1 VHGAVDGDRA
11 RERLRD
17 HPWLIVLAAGPAVAE
32 ALLVATLGSS
42 GAAALAPQVTAPTPF
57 DVFHDWRWLLVYHPS
72 WLAFGF
78 EVLALVVVRSVL
90 IVGLVRAAWP
100 ATVDRPAWR
109 DQLRSTVGITV
120 LVALVL
126 LPFAVLTFAM
136 AVVSLSWLFF
146 VSVPV
151 LVIAAL
157 LLHRAPVSASWWRD
171 RPTWETV
178 RVVLITFLVVTAA
191 GAVLVRVSGPAQ
203 VVIAGLVGVASAWC
217 WLQLVQALA
226 GGSPQPRRRPFVVV
240 GLAGVLVL
248 VVGGTAAGFAV
259 SVAVENARTLL
270 PPVAANASGPPVLI
284 VKGFNSEWDGV
295 TRRWVAGRYRIRRF
309 SYAGL
314 DQHGRPRPYSRAATH
329 RSVRDL
335 ALELRTQVSAFHAA
349 TGQPVNLVAES
360 EGSLVALAY
369 LTGSPHAPVGALVAL
384 SPLLGPGRVFYP
396 PLGDSG
402 WGTAAATVMDGVAR
416 SLSAVGPVDVSADS
430 PLFRSFV
437 DEGPALRGLL
447 RCPAPGRREFAVIP
461 LDSGVS
467 APAPVSIGVP
477 HAFVPAFHGGL
488 LGDHTS
494 AQLIGRVLAGRA
506 APGSGFWAG
515 TGDVVGSIAA
525 AWQAPSL
532 SQGLEPAWRHLPA
545 SNDCPAVRAAIRRWL
560 GPEPLTSGTA
570 PGGVRT
576 RSG

>member
-1 VHGAVDGDRA
+1 MHGAVGGDRA

-17 HPWLIVLAAGPAVAE
+17 HPWLIVLAAAPAVAE
-32 ALLVATLGSS
+32 ALLVTTIGSS

-72 WLAFGF
+72 WLAFGL
-78 EVLALVVVRSVL
+78 EVVALVAVRSALV
-90 IVGLVRAAWP
+90 VGLVRAAWP
-100 ATVDRPAWR
+100 ASVDRPRWQ
-109 DQLRSTVGITV
+109 DQLRSTVGITA

-126 LPFAVLTFAM
+126 LPFAVLAFAM

-151 LVIAAL
+151 LVFAAL
-157 LLHRAPVSASWWRD
+157 LVHRAPVSASWWRD

-178 RVVLITFLVVTAA
+178 RVVLVTFIVITGA
-191 GAVLVRVSGPAQ
+191 GAVLVHVPGPAQ
-203 VVIAGLVGVASAWC
+203 VVVAALVGVANAWC
-217 WLQLVQALA
+217 WLRLVQALA
-226 GGSPQPRRRPFVVV
+226 GGAPQPRRRPFVVV

-314 DQHGRPRPYSRAATH
+314 DQHGQPRPYNRAATH
-329 RSVRDL
+329 QSVRDL
-335 ALELRTQVSAFHAA
+335 ALQLRAQVAAFHTA
-349 TGQPVNLVAES
+349 TGQPVSIVAES

-384 SPLLGPGRVFYP
+384 SPLLGPGRVYYP
-396 PLGDSG
+396 LLGDPG

-416 SLSAVGPVDVSADS
+416 ALSAVGPVDVSADS

-447 RCPAPGRREFAVIP
+447 RCPVPGRREFAVIP

-477 HAFVPAFHGGL
+477 HAYVPAFHGGL

-494 AQLIGRVLAGRA
+494 AQLIGRVLTGRA
-506 APGSGFWAG
+506 ATGSGFWAG
-515 TGDVVGSIAA
+515 AANVVGSLAA

-532 SQGLEPAWRHLPA
+532 SPGLEPAWRHLPA
-545 SNDCPAVRAAIRRWL
+545 SNDCPAVRTAIRTWL
-560 GPEPLTSGTA
+560 GPEPA
-570 PGGVRT
+570 RP
-576 RSG
+576 

>member
-1 VHGAVDGDRA
+1 MHGAVGGDRA

-17 HPWLIVLAAGPAVAE
+17 HPWLIVLVAAPAAVE
-32 ALLVATLGSS
+32 ALLVATIGSS

-72 WLAFGF
+72 WLAFGL
-78 EVLALVVVRSVL
+78 EVVALVAVRSALV
-90 IVGLVRAAWP
+90 VGLVRAAWP
-100 ATVDRPAWR
+100 AGVDRPRWQ
-109 DQLRSTVGITV
+109 DQIRSTVGITA

-126 LPFAVLTFAM
+126 LPFAVLAFAM

-151 LVIAAL
+151 LVFAAL
-157 LLHRAPVSASWWRD
+157 LVHRAPVSASWWRD

-178 RVVLITFLVVTAA
+178 RVVLVTFIVITGA
-191 GAVLVRVSGPAQ
+191 GAVLVHVPGPAQ
-203 VVIAGLVGVASAWC
+203 VVIAGLVGVANAWC
-217 WLQLVQALA
+217 WLRLVQVLA
-226 GGSPQPRRRPFVVV
+226 GGAPQPRRRPFVVV

-259 SVAVENARTLL
+259 SVAVESARTLL

-314 DQHGRPRPYSRAATH
+314 DQHGQPRPYTRAATH
-329 RSVRDL
+329 QSVRDL
-335 ALELRTQVSAFHAA
+335 ALQLRAQVAAFHTA
-349 TGQPVNLVAES
+349 TGLPVNIVAES
-360 EGSLVALAY
+360 EGSLVALAF
-369 LTGSPHAPVGALVAL
+369 LTGSPQAPVGALVAL
-384 SPLLGPGRVFYP
+384 SPLLGPGRAYYP
-396 PLGDSG
+396 LLGDPG

-416 SLSAVGPVDVSADS
+416 ALSAVGPVDVSADS

-447 RCPAPGRREFAVIP
+447 RCPVPGRREFAVIP

-494 AQLIGRVLAGRA
+494 AQLIGRVLTGRA
-506 APGSGFWAG
+506 ATGSGFWAG
-515 TGDVVGSIAA
+515 AADVIGSLAA

-532 SQGLEPAWRHLPA
+532 SPGLEPAWRHLPA
-545 SNDCPAVRAAIRRWL
+545 SNDCPAVRTAIRTWL
-560 GPEPLTSGTA
+560 GPEPAT
-570 PGGVRT
+570 P
-576 RSG
+576 